1 MRFLY
6 YLSDSMIPLVL
17 ILVTGYGLLQKVDIF
32 DAFIEGAVDG
42 FKTVYKILP
51 TLVGLMIAIGI
62 LRESG
67 TLGYVASVI
76 APVTER
82 LHFPSELVPL
92 VTVKMFSSSAA
103 TKPSPGCLQTVWT
116 RQPPRG
122 AGFGA
127 YELLGD
133 HFLHNECVFYD
144 SESDKDK
151 IYTCR
156 CFVCDADRNYCLDAA
171 CGCVKEV
178 REKAADC
185 FSACTNTVR

>member
-32 DAFIEGAVDG
+32 DAFMDG

-51 TLVGLMIAIGI
+51 TLIGLMIAIGI

-103 TKPSPGCLQTVWT
+103 TSLLLDVYKQFGPDSRLGVLASVLMSCSETIFYTMSVYFMTAKVTKT
-116 RQPPRG
+116 RYTLAG
-122 AGFGA
+122 ALFATLAGIAMSMLLIGF
-127 YELLGD
+127 
-133 HFLHNECVFYD
+133 
-144 SESDKDK
+144 
-151 IYTCR
+151 
-156 CFVCDADRNYCLDAA
+156 
-171 CGCVKEV
+171 
-178 REKAADC
+178 
-185 FSACTNTVR
+185 